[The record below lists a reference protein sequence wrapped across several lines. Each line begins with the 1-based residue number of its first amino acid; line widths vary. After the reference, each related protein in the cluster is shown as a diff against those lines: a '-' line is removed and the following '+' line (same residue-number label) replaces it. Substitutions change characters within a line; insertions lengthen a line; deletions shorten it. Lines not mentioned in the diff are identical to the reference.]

1 MITRNRS
8 IIFFLIT
15 SLLLF
20 SCGEKK
26 TSENKKPKIV
36 KEKVKL
42 LSDVIVDNDL
52 GISYQVPLSWKLMSA
67 ELSERY
73 VARLN
78 SEKFDGSF
86 IVYHPKA
93 FYFNS
98 KISGLLRVGSIAESE
113 NSPGI
118 ELTIDNYIKLY
129 KKFNTAKI
137 IKREKINTGIISIT
151 QLVIEKSNLISL
163 KNIFLNKKS
172 KIVQFDYSLQQ
183 KDYDKEKEFITSS
196 LASIKLL

>member
-1 MITRNRS
+1 MKAQNKLFT
-8 IIFFLIT
+8 IIILLSLIFL
-15 SLLLF
+15 

-26 TSENKKPKIV
+26 APVKKPKEV
-36 KEKVKL
+36 KQAVKI
-42 LSDVIVDNDL
+42 LSDVIVDKDL
-52 GISYQVPLSWKLMSA
+52 GISYQVPLNWELMSA

-78 SEKFDGSF
+78 TEKFDGNF
-86 IVYHPKA
+86 VVYNPTA

-113 NSPGI
+113 NSQGMV
-118 ELTIDNYIKLY
+118 LTVDNYIKLY
-129 KKFNTAKI
+129 KKFNPVKI
-137 IKREKINTGIISIT
+137 IKQEKINTGIITIT

-172 KIVQFDYSLQQ
+172 KIIQFDFSLQQ
-183 KDYDKEKEFITSS
+183 KDYEKEKEFISAS
-196 LASIKLL
+196 LKSIKLL